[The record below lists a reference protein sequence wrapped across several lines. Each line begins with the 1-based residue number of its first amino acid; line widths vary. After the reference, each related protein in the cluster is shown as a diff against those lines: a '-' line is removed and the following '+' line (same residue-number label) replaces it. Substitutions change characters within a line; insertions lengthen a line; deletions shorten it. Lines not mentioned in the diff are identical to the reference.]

1 MAYTWLTR
9 TSDSLELF
17 VYVYFFFVVGC
28 LGHDD
33 LEGVR
38 PPVILGSDSLDLPF

>member
-1 MAYTWLTR
+1 MFVAYTWLTR

-17 VYVYFFFVVGC
+17 VYVYVFVFFVVGC

-33 LEGVR
+33 LGGVR
-38 PPVILGSDSLDLPF
+38 PPVILGSV